1 MSSTSGIGRGMII
14 AAWLLGLV
22 LATVFFSGVLDHQR
36 NPNQN
41 VASAVDGNGLPT
53 VVLQR
58 NRQGHYIATAR
69 INGEPVEVM
78 LDTGATRVS
87 IPVTLARRLG
97 LKQGR
102 AVPTSTANGMVIT
115 YDTRLDAVSLGDI
128 TLHDVR
134 ASINPHSDQVLLGMS
149 FLKRLEFTQR
159 GDSLILRAY
168 HQ

>member
-14 AAWLLGLV
+14 AAWLLGLA

-41 VASAVDGNGLPT
+41 VAIDGHGLPT

-87 IPVTLARRLG
+87 IPATLARRLG
-97 LKQGR
+97 LKRGR
-102 AVPTSTANGMVIT
+102 AVPTSTANGRVIT
-115 YDTRLDAVSLGDI
+115 YDTRLNAVSLGDI
-128 TLHDVR
+128 TLHNIR